1 MNQKKELLNTLIYKR
16 ILSVFL
22 FCIASFVLFSFTNQA
37 SAQASNIKWLN
48 YPDSQG
54 FAYIQY
60 TGEKEISSQELLTL
74 IENQGC
80 TLRVLWIKEQR
91 IGYHTEAI
99 GRADFVNQRFND
111 STIQTN
117 TKITLQ
123 CTEYKE
129 TKEKTEQTQSFNL
142 NETHIH
148 WITDPQPDIQRNKQ
162 GQATIQYGGGS
173 FYQLVSRLST
183 QGCNVHT
190 LSIYNQE
197 KKQTYTYSFENTNEQ
212 NQEFT
217 NNYKQHI
224 PKDTN
229 ITITCVDNCTIIYGL
244 DLVEDENLR
253 RVIRSNVEKGCK
265 DKSFS
270 EEEIE
275 VIASIRGTK
284 MESYSECGDHWLE
297 DSLYFFS
304 LVPVFQDVCK
314 IEFFFEE
321 PNSVG
326 SAYPGTRISWGV
338 VYQPSVPSVV
348 LYKSKD
354 PSQERPDIQ
363 LLQTELHELCHV
375 HQEWYVFKEYI
386 DYDYMKNASI
396 DSPLIW
402 LWYET
407 PMAQEFNEIT
417 GFRQDNNGKWILS
430 EQELKKYD
438 HMIVNVDGTLSS
450 TWVGNPLELSAELCS
465 YYILRHIAPNSPYE
479 KYTKDPYITPQIEQW
494 IEKYIVL
501 PE

>member
-1 MNQKKELLNTLIYKR
+1 MNHYSFSYKEKKNLKNLLSLLSLSIVLY
-16 ILSVFL
+16 ILFFFL
-22 FCIASFVLFSFTNQA
+22 FSTNQA
-37 SAQASNIKWLN
+37 SAQASNINWLN

-244 DLVEDENLR
+244 DLAEDPRERQRIQNIERCRSIDFVLLNDET
-253 RVIRSNVEKGCK
+253 VI
-265 DKSFS
+265 
-270 EEEIE
+270 
-275 VIASIRGTK
+275 
-284 MESYSECGDHWLE
+284 SYSECGDTWS
-297 DSLYFFS
+297 DGIQQVFDR
-304 LVPVFQDVCK
+304 VPVLQDICK
-314 IEFFFEE
+314 VSMVVERSGGGFTYVPMGTHGGGVLVQNLVAGVYVGVED
-321 PNSVG
+321 PNKKASDFTNLV
-326 SAYPGTRISWGV
+326 
-338 VYQPSVPSVV
+338 
-348 LYKSKD
+348 
-354 PSQERPDIQ
+354 
-363 LLQTELHELCHV
+363 TEIHEICHV
-375 HQEWYVFKEYI
+375 HQFWYTFKEYV
-386 DYDYMKNASI
+386 DYDYIAKYYNTYNTI
-396 DSPLIW
+396 PINN

-407 PMAQEFNEIT
+407 PMAQEFIDVV
-417 GFRQDNNGKWILS
+417 GFTQKGNGDWYIEDSNSIFNK
-430 EQELKKYD
+430 EF
-438 HMIVNVDGTLSS
+438 SS
-450 TWVGNPLELSAELCS
+450 YFNTNPEELSAQLCGIYLSEKIESSIEYPQYTQNS
-465 YYILRHIAPNSPYE
+465 YR
-479 KYTKDPYITPQIEQW
+479 YITPQIEQW

>member
-1 MNQKKELLNTLIYKR
+1 MNPFYSLHKSKKTTLL
-16 ILSVFL
+16 SAGVFL
-22 FCIASFVLFSFTNQA
+22 AFLFSLFFLF
-37 SAQASNIKWLN
+37 SNTTHSQQQIKWLN

-244 DLVEDENLR
+244 DLAEDPRERQRIQDIEKCRDIGATQIDRLSEHLISHSPCGDNW
-253 RVIRSNVEKGCK
+253 SEKGQ
-265 DKSFS
+265 
-270 EEEIE
+270 E
-275 VIASIRGTK
+275 
-284 MESYSECGDHWLE
+284 
-297 DSLYFFS
+297 FFTF
-304 LVPVFQDVCK
+304 VPSFQDICK
-314 IEFFFEE
+314 IDALVREFTS
-321 PNSVG
+321 PGGLMTSILIYHKAMYQ
-326 SAYPGTRISWGV
+326 AYVPT
-338 VYQPSVPSVV
+338 VYVAQH
-348 LYKSKD
+348 KD
-354 PSQERPDIQ
+354 PQHALDDTT
-363 LLQTELHELCHV
+363 LLKIELHELCHAY
-375 HQEWYVFKEYI
+375 QNWYIFKEYV
-386 DYDYMKNASI
+386 DYDYLRDNMGI
-396 DSPLIW
+396 DEQILTLS
-402 LWYET
+402 LWHET
-407 PMAQEFNEIT
+407 PMAQEFNDIVGFKQNTDGGWYIT
-417 GFRQDNNGKWILS
+417 DSGSVFNTQRIYGYT
-430 EQELKKYD
+430 EP
-438 HMIVNVDGTLSS
+438 V
-450 TWVGNPLELSAELCS
+450 ELSAELCA
-465 YYILRHIAPNSPYE
+465 YYLLEKIQPNNNEYSQYS
-479 KYTKDPYITPQIEQW
+479 KSPYITPEIEQW